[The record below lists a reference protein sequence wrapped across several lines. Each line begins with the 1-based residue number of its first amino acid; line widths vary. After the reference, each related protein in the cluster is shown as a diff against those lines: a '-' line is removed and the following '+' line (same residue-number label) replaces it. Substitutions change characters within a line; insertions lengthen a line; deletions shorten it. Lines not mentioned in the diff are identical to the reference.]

1 MKEVTKLGL
10 KQFLRLILIN
20 VMCFF
25 VVISFS
31 VLSTAVFTKNIGY
44 TAYGTSSESSE
55 PEELYTYYYA
65 DGEDT
70 KKQEYTDRGYT
81 VSESKIRSTLS
92 GTGNAVFLTVSQ
104 IFCLLILI
112 SFIYPNLW
120 QLGTKDSN
128 LVKFKHEKEDRL
140 KGVKIGAVSVIPLY
154 LGLIALAVFKAGAF
168 VKFPVALY
176 KTVHASF
183 YSFIQLI
190 SGGAAT
196 VADLSVPRIILLF
209 LLPLVIVAVS
219 GGAYILGYN
228 NYSLGEKLIYKKKSG
243 GEK

>member
-31 VLSTAVFTKNIGY
+31 VLSTAAFTKNIGY

-140 KGVKIGAVSVIPLY
+140 KGVKVGAVSVIPLY

-168 VKFPVALY
+168 VKFPVAL
-176 KTVHASF
+176 
-183 YSFIQLI
+183 
-190 SGGAAT
+190 
-196 VADLSVPRIILLF
+196 
-209 LLPLVIVAVS
+209 
-219 GGAYILGYN
+219 
-228 NYSLGEKLIYKKKSG
+228 
-243 GEK
+243 